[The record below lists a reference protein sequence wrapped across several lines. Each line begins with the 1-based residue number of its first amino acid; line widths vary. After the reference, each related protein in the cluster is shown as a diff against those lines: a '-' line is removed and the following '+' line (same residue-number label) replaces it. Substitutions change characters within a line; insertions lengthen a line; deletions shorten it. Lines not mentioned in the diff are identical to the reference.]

1 MRKLVITITASA
13 AILFL
18 ILIGWSANAVTG
30 AGPSKALPNANYT
43 LRHEVGCR
51 GGWGRYVVGQDSF
64 VGAGV
69 RIAGAVLAS
78 DRRSIIADG
87 LITTGLVEV

>member
-1 MRKLVITITASA
+1 MRSDAE
-13 AILFL
+13 
-18 ILIGWSANAVTG
+18 G
-30 AGPSKALPNANYT
+30 AGAGT
-43 LRHEVGCR
+43 
-51 GGWGRYVVGQDSF
+51 VVGQDSF

>member
-1 MRKLVITITASA
+1 MRSDAE
-13 AILFL
+13 
-18 ILIGWSANAVTG
+18 G
-30 AGPSKALPNANYT
+30 AGAGT
-43 LRHEVGCR
+43 
-51 GGWGRYVVGQDSF
+51 VVGQDSF
-64 VGAGV
+64 VGVGV